1 MRGGI
6 KEGLFKKALSKFY
19 DIDEKDFNEIFLKSG
34 SFKNLIENFRKGEF
48 KIEVLKPIP
57 MMLAEK
63 VENFE
68 EFFSENKKK
77 IAIEYKYDGIRVQ
90 IHKKGDS
97 VKIFSRNLNDITE
110 KIPSIVLKTKDNL
123 KDINE
128 II

>member
-1 MRGGI
+1 
-6 KEGLFKKALSKFY
+6 
-19 DIDEKDFNEIFLKSG
+19 
-34 SFKNLIENFRKGEF
+34 
-48 KIEVLKPIP
+48 

-68 EFFSENKKK
+68 EIFSENKKK

-110 KIPSIVLKTKDNL
+110 KIPSIVLKIKDN
-123 KDINE
+123 
-128 II
+128 